1 MSNLIQILLWH
12 EETSNAGALYQYAAD
27 RLTSLDVGILTL
39 QPRLRVA
46 GDSNPYI
53 HEGYRPEPVFAM
65 ILDTVPIPG
74 NSVRGGLDEWVLG
87 ICDAQ

>member
-1 MSNLIQILLWH
+1 MSNLIQILVWH
-12 EETSNAGALYQYAAD
+12 EETTKYPALYQYAAD
-27 RLTSLDVGILTL
+27 RLASIDVNETTL
-39 QPRLRVA
+39 IPRLRVA
-46 GDSNPYI
+46 GDSNPYAQ
-53 HEGYRPEPVFAM
+53 ESFDREPVFDL